1 MGANAYPQTN
11 IKQVNIAQLIE
22 YCIRESGA
30 VLAEQQTPQYV
41 EAARLAL
48 QLTLQ
53 ELSDKSELLWLY
65 KEVLIGTNAGQREIF
80 LPPGT
85 IDVIEINSRYN
96 VAITP
101 AQALP
106 ADNSSAANA
115 FSRTLNN
122 VATTTFLENYIGA
135 DFGSNAIRP
144 TYFGFNAFTNTLP
157 SITYANLLLEYS
169 DDGVNWI
176 LQQSL
181 PSTTL
186 SDYEWQ
192 YYQLEGS
199 GAVHRYWRLRLNSS
213 STFFAIRQIVFGTDT
228 SYDIPLYR
236 FNKDEYFN
244 LPQRQITGQRSL
256 QYWFDR
262 QAQQPIVKLWP
273 APLDDWQVI
282 FALLE
287 AQMPDVQ
294 TLGTT
299 LNVPNRWL
307 LAIQTRLSAK
317 LSLQLPNVTPDRIQF
332 LHLTA
337 DNAYAHASSEERDK
351 SPLYFRPQIRVY
363 TR

>member
-1 MGANAYPQTN
+1 MPANAYGQTN
-11 IKQVNIAQLIE
+11 IKQVQVKDLIE
-22 YCIRESGA
+22 YSVRESGA
-30 VLAEQQTPQYV
+30 VLAEQQTAQYV
-41 EAARLAL
+41 EAARTAL

-65 KEVLIGTNAGQREIF
+65 KEVLIGTNAGQREIV
-80 LPPGT
+80 LPAGT

-96 VAITP
+96 VGIPPAIV
-101 AQALP
+101 LP
-106 ADNSSAANA
+106 VDNPSAANA

-122 VATTTFLENYIGA
+122 VATTTAAQNYL
-135 DFGSNAIRP
+135 GSNFGNNGIRP
-144 TYFGFNAFTNTLP
+144 TYFGFNGYSPGGPTV
-157 SITYANLLLEYS
+157 TYSGLQLQYS
-169 DDGVNWI
+169 DDGIAWI
-176 LQQSL
+176 TQQTL
-181 PSTTL
+181 FDTTL
-186 SDYEWQ
+186 NDFEWQ
-192 YYQLEGS
+192 YYQLDGV
-199 GAVHRYWRLRLNSS
+199 GYPHQYWRLFSPGAAPFS
-213 STFFAIRQIVFGTDT
+213 VRQIVFGTDT

-244 LPQRQITGQRSL
+244 LPQRQIKGQRSL
-256 QYWFDR
+256 QFWFDR

-294 TLGTT
+294 TLGST
-299 LNVPNRWL
+299 LNIPNRWL
-307 LAIQTRLSAK
+307 LAVQTRLAAK

-332 LHLTA
+332 LHMTA